1 MRILV
6 TAGPTREA
14 VDAVRFLS
22 NKSSGKMGYAIAQAA
37 VEAGHDVILVS
48 GPVALTPP
56 DGLLEFV
63 PAISAADM
71 AGAVKSRAAGCGMV
85 IMCAAVADYT
95 PAHPIERK
103 IKKTGGNLF
112 LELKRTEDILKTLGQ
127 NKPAGQIL
135 VGFAAETDGLEQ
147 YAREKL
153 AAKNLDWI
161 AANDVSRPDRGFA
174 AGTNAVTLFS
184 ADGRRFDLP
193 LQAKEDLARQML
205 SILLPPKDPC

>member
-14 VDAVRFLS
+14 IDAVRFIS
-22 NKSSGKMGYAIAQAA
+22 NKSTGKMGYAIAQTAA
-37 VEAGHDVILVS
+37 EAGHDVILVS

-63 PAISAADM
+63 PVVSAADM
-71 AGAVKSRAAGCGMV
+71 AEAVKSRAPQCGMV
-85 IMCAAVADYT
+85 VMCAAVADYT
-95 PAHPIERK
+95 PAHPIDRK
-103 IKKTGGNLF
+103 MKKADGNLF

-127 NKPAGQIL
+127 RKPGGQIL
-135 VGFAAETDGLEQ
+135 VGFAAETDELEQ

-161 AANDVSRPDRGFA
+161 AANDVSRPDLGFA
-174 AGTNAVTLFS
+174 SDANAVTLFA
-184 ADGRRFDLP
+184 ADGRRIDIP
-193 LQAKEDLARQML
+193 LQGKDAVARQML
-205 SILLPPKDPC
+205 EILLPPAT

>member
-14 VDAVRFLS
+14 IDAVRFLS
-22 NKSSGKMGYAIAQAA
+22 NKSTGRMGYALAEAA
-37 VEAGHDVILVS
+37 VAAGHDVVLVS

-63 PAISAADM
+63 PVVSAADM
-71 AGAVKSRAAGCGMV
+71 ADAVKRRAPDCGMV

-95 PAHPIERK
+95 PAHPVDRK
-103 IKKTGGNLF
+103 MKKSDGNLT

-135 VGFAAETDGLEQ
+135 IGFAAETDGLEQ
-147 YAREKL
+147 YARAKL

-174 AGTNAVTLFS
+174 AGTNAVTLFA

-193 LQAKEDLARQML
+193 LQSKDDIAKRML
-205 SILLPPKDPC
+205 EILLPVPR

>member
-14 VDAVRFLS
+14 IDAVRFLS
-22 NKSSGKMGYAIAQAA
+22 NKSTGKMGYALAEAA
-37 VEAGHDVILVS
+37 VAAGHDVVLVS

-63 PAISAADM
+63 PVVSAADM
-71 AGAVKSRAAGCGMV
+71 ADAVKRRAPDCGMV

-95 PAHPIERK
+95 PAHPVDRK
-103 IKKTGGNLF
+103 MKKSDGNLF

-135 VGFAAETDGLEQ
+135 IGFAAETDDLEQ
-147 YAREKL
+147 YARSKL

-161 AANDVSRPDRGFA
+161 AANDVSRPDCGFA
-174 AGTNAVTLFS
+174 AGTNAVALFA
-184 ADGRRFDLP
+184 ADGRRFDIP
-193 LQAKEDLARQML
+193 LQSKDAVARRML
-205 SILLPPKDPC
+205 GILLPSVGR

>member
-14 VDAVRFLS
+14 IDAVRFLS
-22 NKSSGKMGYAIAQAA
+22 NKSTGRMGYALAEAA
-37 VEAGHDVILVS
+37 VAAGHDVVLVS

-63 PAISAADM
+63 PVVSAADM
-71 AGAVKSRAAGCGMV
+71 ADAVKRRAPDCGMV

-95 PAHPIERK
+95 PAHPVDRK
-103 IKKTGGNLF
+103 MKKSDGNLT

-135 VGFAAETDGLEQ
+135 IGFAAETDDLEQ
-147 YAREKL
+147 YARSKL

-174 AGTNAVTLFS
+174 AGTNAVALFA
-184 ADGRRFDLP
+184 ADGRRFDIP
-193 LQAKEDLARQML
+193 LQSKDAVARRML
-205 SILLPPKDPC
+205 GILLPTSGR

>member
-14 VDAVRFLS
+14 IDAVRFLS
-22 NKSSGKMGYAIAQAA
+22 NKSTGRMGYALAEAA
-37 VEAGHDVILVS
+37 VAAGHDVVLVS

-63 PAISAADM
+63 PVVSAADM
-71 AGAVKSRAAGCGMV
+71 ADAVKRRAPDCGMV

-95 PAHPIERK
+95 PAHPVDRK
-103 IKKTGGNLF
+103 MKKSDGNLT

-135 VGFAAETDGLEQ
+135 IGFAAETDDLEQ
-147 YAREKL
+147 YARSKL

-174 AGTNAVTLFS
+174 AGTNAVALFA
-184 ADGRRFDLP
+184 ADGRRFDIP
-193 LQAKEDLARQML
+193 LQSKDAVARRML
-205 SILLPPKDPC
+205 GILLPPSGR

>member
-14 VDAVRFLS
+14 IDAVRFLS
-22 NKSSGKMGYAIAQAA
+22 NKSTGKMGYAIAQATA
-37 VEAGHDVILVS
+37 DAGHDVILVS

-63 PAISAADM
+63 PVVSAADM
-71 AGAVKSRAAGCGMV
+71 AEAVKARAADCGMV
-85 IMCAAVADYT
+85 VMCAAVADYT
-95 PAHPIERK
+95 PAHPVDRK
-103 IKKTGGNLF
+103 MKKADGNLF

-127 NKPAGQIL
+127 RKPAGQIL
-135 VGFAAETDGLEQ
+135 VGFAAETDDLEQ
-147 YAREKL
+147 YARAKL

-161 AANDVSRPDRGFA
+161 AANDVSRPDCGFA
-174 AGTNAVTLFS
+174 AGTNAVTLFA

-193 LQAKEDLARQML
+193 LQSKDDIAKRML
-205 SILLPPKDPC
+205 EILLPFPR